1 MAKEPSSRPGCFP
14 LLMNLLR
21 YWWVAALAAALVAV
35 VISGEKIPAGKS
47 SRPIASS
54 T

>member
-35 VISGEKIPAGKS
+35 VILVKKLAGKS